1 MRTSLLLFGQALS
14 ASPPP
19 RLVQGIYFV
28 GSMNG
33 SLIHVGNSYDPIHI
47 WENEKGRLR

>member
-19 RLVQGIYFV
+19 RLVQDIYFV
-28 GSMNG
+28 NG
-33 SLIHVGNSYDPIHI
+33 SLIHVCNSYDPIHI
-47 WENEKGRLR
+47 WENEKGKLR